1 MERIIQQLALDM
13 AKKITEKALYGGL
26 TDIDALSSEIL
37 PCCKD
42 TACHILE
49 TIVESLN
56 LNFRE
61 NKADR
66 KVLGLVI
73 KEKDRDRS
81 LLTELGPINIHRD
94 CYYNKFTGHCET
106 TLDKMIGIDA
116 YARTGSSVCA
126 KLLESATQMS
136 YAKSSKTITGEYLS
150 RQSVHDIVSRAP
162 ILEVEAKTLSKAV
175 KELHIYAD
183 EDHVHLQK
191 EGKQKGKENAI
202 VPLVTVTEGL
212 QRISKSRNK
221 TINACHF
228 VDENFST
235 KNLWESVNGYLLK
248 AYDTENTKVYIYGDG
263 GSWIKRGLEEI
274 PNSEFVVDGYHYER
288 DLRKISKLNSQ
299 CRFSQRM
306 HMAAIKNDK
315 EAAKAA
321 IQDLKDSLAEEKLKE
336 AEDFAKFIDANWEA
350 IVRKSDS
357 MTTGSCTEAQVSH
370 VLSERFSRNP
380 MGWSKKNLG
389 VLTKARAYCLN
400 GGEIGAKDFKSYSEE
415 HQSYRE
421 YAEEILKSSI
431 GGCLDWGIFDIEA
444 TNASAGTSYCRTENG
459 GRWRLLS

>member
-42 TACHILE
+42 TACRILE

-56 LNFRE
+56 LSFRE
-61 NKADR
+61 NKEDR
-66 KVLGLVI
+66 KNLGLVI
-73 KEKDRDRS
+73 KEKDRERK
-81 LLTELGPINIHRD
+81 LFTELGPINIHRD
-94 CYYNKFTGHCET
+94 CYYNKCTGHCET
-106 TLDKMIGIDA
+106 TLDKMIGIEA
-116 YARTGSSVCA
+116 YSRTGSAVCA
-126 KLLESATQMS
+126 KLVESATQIS
-136 YAKSSKTITGEYLS
+136 YAKSSKAVTGDYIS
-150 RQSVHDIVSRAP
+150 RQSVHNIVAKAP
-162 ILEVEAKTLSKAV
+162 IFEAEAKTFLKPV

-191 EGKQKGKENAI
+191 EGKQKGKKNAM
-202 VPLVTVTEGL
+202 VPLVTVTEGM
-212 QRISKSRNK
+212 QRISESRNK

-235 KNLWESVNGYLLK
+235 KNLWENVTGYLLK

-263 GSWIKRGLEEI
+263 GPWIKKGLEEI

-288 DLRKISKLNSQ
+288 DLRRISKLNPQ
-299 CRFSQRM
+299 CHFSQRM
-306 HMAAIKNDK
+306 HMAARRNDR
-315 EAAKAA
+315 EAANSA
-321 IQDLKDSLAEEKLKE
+321 IHDLKEGLAEENLKE
-336 AEDFAKFIDANWEA
+336 AETFEKFVTANWDA
-350 IVRKSDS
+350 IVRKSAS

-389 VLTKARAYCLN
+389 ILTKARTYCLN
-400 GGEIGAKDFKSYSEE
+400 GGEIGAKDFKSDSEE
-415 HQSYRE
+415 RQSYKE
-421 YAEEILKSSI
+421 YAEEMLKSAI
-431 GGCLDWGIFDIEA
+431 GGCLDWSMFDIES
-444 TNASAGTSYCRTENG
+444 TNASAGTSYYRTQNG
-459 GRWRLLS
+459 GRGRLLS

>member
-42 TACHILE
+42 TACRILE

-56 LNFRE
+56 LSFRE
-61 NKADR
+61 NKEDR
-66 KVLGLVI
+66 KNLGLVI
-73 KEKDRDRS
+73 KEKDRERK
-81 LLTELGPINIHRD
+81 LFTELGPINIHRD
-94 CYYNKFTGHCET
+94 CYYNKCTGHCET
-106 TLDKMIGIDA
+106 TLDKMIGIEA
-116 YARTGSSVCA
+116 YARTGSNVCA

-136 YAKSSKTITGEYLS
+136 YAKSSKAITGDCLS
-150 RQSVHDIVSRAP
+150 RQSVHDIVSKAP
-162 ILEVEAKTLSKAV
+162 ILEAEAKTLSKPV

-191 EGKQKGKENAI
+191 EGKEKGKKNTT
-202 VPLVTVTEGL
+202 VPLVTVTEGI

-235 KNLWESVNGYLLK
+235 QDLWESVTGYLLK
-248 AYDTENTKVYIYGDG
+248 AYDTENTKIYIYGDG

-288 DLRKISKLNSQ
+288 ELRKISKLNPQ

-306 HMAAIKNDK
+306 HMATFRSDR
-315 EAAKAA
+315 EAADSA
-321 IQDLKDSLAEEKLKE
+321 IQDLKKGLSKEQLKE
-336 AEDFAKFIDANWEA
+336 AGDFEKFIDANWDA
-350 IVRKSDS
+350 IVRKSAS

-389 VLTKARAYCLN
+389 ILTKARTYCLN
-400 GGEIGAKDFKSYSEE
+400 GGKIGAKDFRTNSEE
-415 HQSYRE
+415 RQSYRE
-421 YAEEILKSSI
+421 YAEEMLKSSV
-431 GGCLDWGIFDIEA
+431 GGCLDWRMFDVES
-444 TNASAGTSYCRTENG
+444 TNAMAGTSYYRTESG
-459 GRWRLLS
+459 GRGRLLS

>member
-13 AKKITEKALYGGL
+13 AKNITEKALYGGL

-42 TACHILE
+42 TACRILE
-49 TIVESLN
+49 TIVASLN
-56 LNFRE
+56 LSFRE
-61 NKADR
+61 NKEDR
-66 KVLGLVI
+66 KALGLVI
-73 KEKDRDRS
+73 KEKDRKRS
-81 LLTELGPINIHRD
+81 LLTELGPVNIHRD
-94 CYYNKFTGHCET
+94 CYYNKFTGQCET
-106 TLDKMIGIDA
+106 TLDKMIGIEA
-116 YARTGSSVCA
+116 YSRTGSSVCA

-136 YAKSSKTITGEYLS
+136 YSKSSKAITGNYLS
-150 RQSVHDIVSRAP
+150 RQSVHNIVSRAP
-162 ILEVEAKTLSKAV
+162 ILEAEAKTLSKPV

-191 EGKQKGKENAI
+191 EGKEKGKKNTT
-202 VPLVTVTEGL
+202 VPLVTVTEGI

-235 KNLWESVNGYLLK
+235 KDLWESVTGYLLK
-248 AYDTENTKVYIYGDG
+248 AYDTENAKIYIYGDG
-263 GSWIKRGLEEI
+263 GPWIKRGMDEI

-288 DLRKISKLNSQ
+288 DLRKISKLNPK

-306 HMAAIKNDK
+306 HMAALRNDK
-315 EAAKAA
+315 EAADSA
-321 IQDLKDSLAEEKLKE
+321 IQDLKKGLSKEQLIE
-336 AEDFAKFIDANWEA
+336 AEDYEKFIDANWDA

-370 VLSERFSRNP
+370 VLAERFSRNP

-389 VLTKARAYCLN
+389 ILTKARTYCLN
-400 GGEIGAKDFKSYSEE
+400 GGEIEAKDFRTNSEDR
-415 HQSYRE
+415 QNYRE
-421 YAEEILKSSI
+421 YAEEMLKASI
-431 GGCLDWGIFDIEA
+431 GGCLDWSIFDVES
-444 TNASAGTSYCRTENG
+444 TNASAGTSYYRTENG
-459 GRWRLLS
+459 GRGRLLS